1 MPGPRRIRIEAHLK
15 GTPDAETHAIIE
27 TIAGAYPTG
36 PRIKLRRPNL
46 RPIIRR
52 PIPAGLISPTIK
64 DIPPEPVIVPK
75 ELQKVEP
82 IVRTEIINGAPISV
96 IIPKF
101 VEEDSDED

>member
-1 MPGPRRIRIEAHLK
+1 MPGPRKIRVEGHVK
-15 GTPDAETHAIIE
+15 GVPGAEVNFLIE

-36 PRIKLRRPNL
+36 PRIKLRRPSL
-46 RPIIRR
+46 RPIIHR

-64 DIPPEPVIVPK
+64 DTPPEPVIVPK

-82 IVRTEIINGAPISV
+82 IVRTEIINSAPISV